1 MSSALLAFAQLFSSG
16 RGRSLYGN
24 GRGMPGRRK
33 QGNVGFLEAVVTVGS
48 GAAFAFVLFWFGL
61 FYWWVIFIIIKVMSK
76 AGFCDSR
83 LLLLLF
89 RIMDFF
95 LRGDILHGGFVRKF
109 LQVSEGAASLHRPSR
124 EGMPRG
130 FRYCG

>member
-48 GAAFAFVLFWFGL
+48 GAAFAFVLVWF
-61 FYWWVIFIIIKVMSK
+61 V
-76 AGFCDSR
+76 
-83 LLLLLF
+83 LLVGY
-89 RIMDFF
+89 IYN
-95 LRGDILHGGFVRKF
+95 H
-109 LQVSEGAASLHRPSR
+109 
-124 EGMPRG
+124 
-130 FRYCG
+130 